1 MERNLM
7 QHLLE
12 WKKDSNRKPLIL
24 KGCRQSGKTWL
35 MKEFGRLY
43 FNNVAYINFD
53 HNERMQKVFRKDFD
67 IQRIMLAINAETN
80 VAIVPDETLII
91 LDEIQEAPEAL
102 TALKYF
108 CENAREYHVIA
119 AGSLLGVAIHNK
131 VSFPVGKVNTMNLY
145 PLSFREFLSALG
157 ENGLREMIDASDYEG
172 LSSFDSKLNE
182 LLKNYY
188 YVGGM
193 PEAVQ
198 RFIDTKDYMQV
209 RKVHEEIIELYEN
222 DFGKHID
229 AKELPRVRLVWNS
242 IPMQLAKDN
251 KKFFFGHMKKGARA
265 KEFEIAVEWLIDCG
279 LIHKVYR
286 VTKAGIPLKA
296 YTDFSAYK
304 LFLSDVGLLGAM
316 AELDT
321 RTLLEGN
328 NLFVEFKG
336 ALTEQYVLQQLVS
349 DTDYTPYYYT
359 SESGKYEID
368 FMIQKKGHIVPIEVK
383 AEENLKSKSLKAFC
397 EKNKPEEALRLSM
410 KGYRKQEWLTNMP
423 LYSAGK
429 I

>member
-1 MERNLM
+1 M
-7 QHLLE
+7 
-12 WKKDSNRKPLIL
+12 
-24 KGCRQSGKTWL
+24 
-35 MKEFGRLY
+35 
-43 FNNVAYINFD
+43 
-53 HNERMQKVFRKDFD
+53 
-67 IQRIMLAINAETN
+67 
-80 VAIVPDETLII
+80 
-91 LDEIQEAPEAL
+91 
-102 TALKYF
+102 
-108 CENAREYHVIA
+108 
-119 AGSLLGVAIHNK
+119 
-131 VSFPVGKVNTMNLY
+131 
-145 PLSFREFLSALG
+145 
-157 ENGLREMIDASDYEG
+157 
-172 LSSFDSKLNE
+172 
-182 LLKNYY
+182 
-188 YVGGM
+188 
-193 PEAVQ
+193 
-198 RFIDTKDYMQV
+198 
-209 RKVHEEIIELYEN
+209 
-222 DFGKHID
+222 
-229 AKELPRVRLVWNS
+229 
-242 IPMQLAKDN
+242 
-251 KKFFFGHMKKGARA
+251 
-265 KEFEIAVEWLIDCG
+265 
-279 LIHKVYR
+279 
-286 VTKAGIPLKA
+286 KA